1 LCIFEAI
8 DRLGSMSRAAGELNL
23 TQPAVSM
30 QVKQLEEQIG
40 LPLIDQVGKNLVM
53 TEAGAELVGHAR
65 ELMAK
70 MADLKAAMNQF
81 RGLERGILR
90 IAVVSTV
97 SYFLSR
103 IITQYTKVHPGV
115 RISLQAANRESVLAA
130 LLEKRTDLAITGR
143 PPEHPNVVAR
153 RLMENPLVVIA
164 PNDHKLVRLGRIPV
178 DLLSGEAMITREPG
192 SGTRATTERFF
203 AESGLEYRSSCE
215 VSGNE
220 AVKQAVLAGLGL
232 GIVPAQTIELE
243 LETKRLAVLPVEG
256 FPIMRHW
263 FLLHRADG
271 RLPLASQA
279 FYDLLLGQRAASG
292 LRKPA

>member
-1 LCIFEAI
+1 
-8 DRLGSMSRAAGELNL
+8 
-23 TQPAVSM
+23 M

-40 LPLIDQVGKNLVM
+40 LPLIDQVGKRLVL
-53 TEAGAELVGHAR
+53 TEAGEELVRHAR
-65 ELMAK
+65 EFIAR

-103 IITQYTKVHPGV
+103 IMTDYTRSHPGV
-115 RISLQAANRESVLAA
+115 RISLQAANRDSVLAA

-143 PPEHPNVVAR
+143 PPENANIVAQR
-153 RLMENPLVVIA
+153 FMDNPLVVIA
-164 PNDHKLVRLGRIPV
+164 PPDHKLVKLDRIPAEF
-178 DLLSGEAMITREPG
+178 LTGEAMIAREPG

-203 AESGLEYRSSCE
+203 AESGIEYRSNCE

-232 GIVPAQTIELE
+232 GIVPAQTIVLE
-243 LETKRLAVLPVEG
+243 LETQRLAVLPVEG

-279 FYDLLLGQRAASG
+279 FCDLLLRQCAAAG
-292 LRKPA
+292 LQEPA

>member
-1 LCIFEAI
+1 
-8 DRLGSMSRAAGELNL
+8 MS
-23 TQPAVSM
+23 
-30 QVKQLEEQIG
+30 
-40 LPLIDQVGKNLVM
+40 
-53 TEAGAELVGHAR
+53 
-65 ELMAK
+65 
-70 MADLKAAMNQF
+70 DLKAAMNQF

-103 IITQYTKVHPGV
+103 IVTQYSKVHPGV
-115 RISLQAANRESVLAA
+115 RISLQAANRDSVLAA

-143 PPEHPNVVAR
+143 PPENANVVAQ
-153 RLMENPLVVIA
+153 RLMDNPLVVIA
-164 PNDHKLVRLGRIPV
+164 PIDHKLVSLDRIPA
-178 DLLSGEAMITREPG
+178 DLLAGEAMIAREPG

-203 AESGLEYRSSCE
+203 AESGMEYRSSCE

-232 GIVPAQTIELE
+232 GIVPVQTIELE
-243 LETKRLAVLPVEG
+243 LETQRLAVLPVEG

-279 FYDLLLGQRAASG
+279 FCDLLLGQSAASG
-292 LRKPA
+292 LRKPV